1 MNELFVSSRKLK
13 SIIMN
18 YKVLSNFILENLE
31 QEVNDYILRG
41 WKPQGGIFVNASGFY
56 QAISKV

>member
-1 MNELFVSSRKLK
+1 
-13 SIIMN
+13 MN

-31 QEVNDYILRG
+31 KEVNDYILRG